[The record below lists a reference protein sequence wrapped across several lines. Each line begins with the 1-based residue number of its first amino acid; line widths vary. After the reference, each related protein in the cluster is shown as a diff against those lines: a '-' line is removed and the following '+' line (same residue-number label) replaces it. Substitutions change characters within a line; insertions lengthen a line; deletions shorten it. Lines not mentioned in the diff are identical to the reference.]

1 MKKAFLLI
9 FIAFLLLPSCLQ
21 EKINRRTE
29 DISRGWELVRKELN
43 DNNVTEQFKATHND
57 YIINFSSD
65 GVFNESYAD
74 GLGTL
79 QDITGTWFFL
89 NNVNE
94 LKLEDGSQERFYDI
108 LELNGARL
116 TLQTLNTDDVEVF
129 YLEPL

>member
-1 MKKAFLLI
+1 
-9 FIAFLLLPSCLQ
+9 LLPSCLQ